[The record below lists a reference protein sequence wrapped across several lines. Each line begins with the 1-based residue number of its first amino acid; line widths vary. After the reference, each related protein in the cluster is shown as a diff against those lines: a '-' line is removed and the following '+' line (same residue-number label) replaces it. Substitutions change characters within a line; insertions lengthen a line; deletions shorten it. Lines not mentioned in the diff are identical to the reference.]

1 MPADGHGLH
10 SLDHS
15 RPVAHGLQGRPDDY
29 SRPSKLQLLCCIF
42 CANYEGS
49 NGLEHSNLPR
59 FDKSQACDQHA
70 LHTMPWLPIHL
81 SKLGCHSNMI

>member
-42 CANYEGS
+42 VQITRVAIDLS
-49 NGLEHSNLPR
+49 IAIFPGLIT
-59 FDKSQACDQHA
+59 QACDQHA
-70 LHTMPWLPIHL
+70 LHTMTWLPIHL
-81 SKLGCHSNMI
+81 SKLGMW